1 MKAKILLIIISF
13 VLFHNYGICQKNKTK
28 PKYSYSL
35 KYVNIDTI
43 KDVVY
48 LKVGVLVKQ
57 NSCFGSRKIPY
68 PVFVPHLRTNELDSF
83 AYTTTKKLISNFS
96 LYIIDSTGTKFY
108 LHPAF
113 VDCGSDFPT
122 LVNKYIYLKN
132 NDSTLI
138 ELLIDYK
145 YLNTKTKNQLKSNN
159 CYKDGRFYEK
169 IRLGDKKINAF
180 ENIVIGSTIIHNEF
194 KYKNNIY
201 YGSSAIIE

>member
-13 VLFHNYGICQKNKTK
+13 IIYHINGFCKVNKTK

-35 KYVNIDTI
+35 KYINIDTI

-68 PVFVPHLRTNELDSF
+68 PVFVTHLRTEEIDSF
-83 AYTTTKKLISNFS
+83 AYTSNKNLISNLS
-96 LYIIDSTGTKFY
+96 LYILDSNGTKFY

-145 YLNTKTKNQLKSNN
+145 YLNNKTKNQLKSIN

-169 IRLGDKKINAF
+169 IKLGDTKINDYKK
-180 ENIVIGSTIIHNEF
+180 IVIGSTVIYNEF
-194 KYKNNIY
+194 KCKNTIY